1 MSPGEGAEGTGNRQM
16 PPGERIGENPWD
28 DGWRAWRLSSCFSAF
43 EVSSGFSGE
52 TKSREDLLDFPGP
65 RSPDERSISGK
76 YFAAEFLDNANHHHR
91 RIHSM
96 NPISDNKSNLLNDV
110 EIVGSIVFKGE
121 LTFDGQL
128 KNGDIKGG
136 KLTVG
141 SKARVEGNVETE
153 TLTLHGTV
161 KGDVLV
167 TGKCDL
173 KGSANLVGSLTT
185 NRLAMDEGATLIGQ
199 AEITPE
205 AKKRPAA

>member
-1 MSPGEGAEGTGNRQM
+1 
-16 PPGERIGENPWD
+16 
-28 DGWRAWRLSSCFSAF
+28 
-43 EVSSGFSGE
+43 
-52 TKSREDLLDFPGP
+52 
-65 RSPDERSISGK
+65 
-76 YFAAEFLDNANHHHR
+76 
-91 RIHSM
+91 
-96 NPISDNKSNLLNDV
+96 
-110 EIVGSIVFKGE
+110 VFKGE

-185 NRLAMDEGATLIGQ
+185 NRLAMDEGATLIARPRSRPKPKNVPPRNQRVGR
-199 AEITPE
+199 ERLKWPFFRRLSSHRGGP
-205 AKKRPAA
+205 AKLVALWRIRAARRHRSGCLRTIDAAQSAAAGMKASGRPAQDPSGRQRLGFSFLGFLTSFCDYYCLWPYRYPCWS

>member
-1 MSPGEGAEGTGNRQM
+1 
-16 PPGERIGENPWD
+16 
-28 DGWRAWRLSSCFSAF
+28 
-43 EVSSGFSGE
+43 
-52 TKSREDLLDFPGP
+52 
-65 RSPDERSISGK
+65 
-76 YFAAEFLDNANHHHR
+76 
-91 RIHSM
+91 M

-121 LTFDGQL
+121 LAFDGQL

-141 SKARVEGNVETE
+141 PKARIEGNVETE
-153 TLTLHGTV
+153 TLTLHGAV
-161 KGDVLV
+161 KGDVMV

-205 AKKRPAA
+205 AKKRPTPPSA

>member
-1 MSPGEGAEGTGNRQM
+1 MSA
-16 PPGERIGENPWD
+16 
-28 DGWRAWRLSSCFSAF
+28 AF
-43 EVSSGFSGE
+43 
-52 TKSREDLLDFPGP
+52 
-65 RSPDERSISGK
+65 SGK
-76 YFAAEFLDNANHHHR
+76 YFAAEFLDDANHHNR

-121 LTFDGQL
+121 LAFDGQL

-136 KLTVG
+136 RLTVG

-161 KGDVLV
+161 KGDVMV

-205 AKKRPAA
+205 AKKRPQ